1 MVASASTKDDFLKI
15 PLALQTSVIRSD
27 NNQKINIQHKR
38 TFRTEKLPDAHARY
52 FKRPEE
58 RLKSRSWASVA
69 RKINVSGG
77 RRRHEFYRS
86 SADKQVRRNTP
97 LHGMLRLP
105 RSTKW
110 TGQTVEVLR
119 TPHIKL
125 KTSAKCSPANL

>member
-15 PLALQTSVIRSD
+15 QLALQTSVIRSD
-27 NNQKINIQHKR
+27 NNQKINIQDKR
-38 TFRTEKLPDAHARY
+38 TFSTEKLPDAHARY
-52 FKRPEE
+52 FKSPEE
-58 RLKSRSWASVA
+58 RLKSRAWASVP
-69 RKINVSGG
+69 RKINISGG

-86 SADKQVRRNTP
+86 SADKQVRSNTP
-97 LHGMLRLP
+97 LHGTLRQT

-110 TGQTVEVLR
+110 TGHTVQVLR